1 MPGSAAN
8 ERRAVDAGYQMCPLM
23 KDYRHS
29 QHLSE
34 ADSGVDVDAGARSVS
49 EHGEQEVFAANEL
62 DYAATT
68 RNGKVFP
75 ACAVVDTAAT
85 ATAATEAAAAE
96 SPYVRLDSVMCGT
109 APTALTPVMS
119 PVTGYVVAICGDNS
133 RGPAPLPPPPPPH
146 DQPAHV
152 PVSRRTDVDPASCRD
167 DVDVAGASASQ
178 HAITPDLYCI
188 LSVGEHDQNGST
200 ASTVT
205 ASVPDT
211 TDGQLRRD
219 DRPAPS
225 ILADND
231 RGAHLLVPVSQRPD
245 ADPSSR
251 RDAEVAS
258 RRDPCSVVS
267 ARDEDRSRSG
277 RLDTVARQS
286 QHGDPPPPPP
296 PPSAAKPHFAG
307 SDYISLDQLHSN
319 RVLDDRPPPNDSAM

>member
-1 MPGSAAN
+1 MRLAP
-8 ERRAVDAGYQMCPLM
+8 
-23 KDYRHS
+23 
-29 QHLSE
+29 SE
-34 ADSGVDVDAGARSVS
+34 DSGVDVDGGVLAHSLS
-49 EHGEQEVFAANEL
+49 DLEQGENEVFLA
-62 DYAATT
+62 
-68 RNGKVFP
+68 R
-75 ACAVVDTAAT
+75 AVVNTTAT

-96 SPYVRLDSVMCGT
+96 SPYVRLDSVMSRGT
-109 APTALTPVMS
+109 ASTALTPVMS

-167 DVDVAGASASQ
+167 DVDVASQ

-231 RGAHLLVPVSQRPD
+231 RGAHLLVPVSQRPG
-245 ADPSSR
+245 ADQSSR

-296 PPSAAKPHFAG
+296 SAAEPHFAG
-307 SDYISLDQLHSN
+307 SDYIPLDQLHSN
-319 RVLDDRPPPNDSAM
+319 RVLDDRPPLNDSAM